1 MTTVLTRAEQR
12 GASFSTAM
20 ESGVRRLPWGLSR
33 LPASLLGFV
42 VINGFTFGVDLAL
55 LTLLR
60 SAVQLPLW
68 LSVTIAYCAAFG
80 LSYVLNRALNFRSH
94 AAVGPQVAVYVGV
107 VAINYLVWI
116 LGVGAGLSL
125 LGIEYHVSRVIAGA
139 CEGIYMYCALRWL
152 VFRNASKT

>member
-12 GASFSTAM
+12 GASFGSAM
-20 ESGVRRLPWGLSR
+20 ESVVRRLPWGLSR

-68 LSVTIAYCAAFG
+68 LSVTVAYCAAFG

-107 VAINYLVWI
+107 VAVNYLVWI

-125 LGIEYHVSRVIAGA
+125 LGVEYHVSRVIAGA

-152 VFRNASKT
+152 VFRNASKA